1 MTSGNKRV
9 LRLLQGGGEFTT
21 IDFVRLANV
30 ADPHKQIAALR
41 EKGYKIKD
49 EWKKHNGKRFKVW
62 QLGEASAT
70 QTEDNN
76 TTNK

>member
-1 MTSGNKRV
+1 MTNGNKRV
-9 LRLLQGGGEFTT
+9 LRLLQGDGEFTT

-62 QLGEASAT
+62 TMNETSET
-70 QTEDNN
+70 R
-76 TTNK
+76 NKPF

>member
-1 MTSGNKRV
+1 MTNGNKRV

-41 EKGYKIKD
+41 GKGLQDKGRMEKAQ
-49 EWKKHNGKRFKVW
+49 R
-62 QLGEASAT
+62 
-70 QTEDNN
+70 QTL
-76 TTNK
+76 

>member
-1 MTSGNKRV
+1 MTNGNKRV

-62 QLGEASAT
+62 TMSETSET
-70 QTEDNN
+70 R
-76 TTNK
+76 NKPF